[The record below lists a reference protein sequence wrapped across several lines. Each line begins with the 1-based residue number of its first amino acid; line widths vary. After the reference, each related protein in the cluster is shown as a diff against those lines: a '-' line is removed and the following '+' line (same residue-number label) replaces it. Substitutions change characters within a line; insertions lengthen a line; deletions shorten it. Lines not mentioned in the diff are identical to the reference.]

1 MPVFRS
7 LATAALV
14 VAVALV
20 APAASAMEIRTELIE
35 IPRGEPGTQVSGM
48 VTGAEFI
55 EYLLPVLAG
64 QEVSIALS
72 SSSRALHMGI
82 AEPGGR
88 REVFDGAR
96 EGAKFDGR
104 ADQAGDYR
112 IRVRLAVDGVARN
125 ERARFVLTVASVRP
139 GATRPQPQ
147 QPGRE
152 PGREPGRDPGR
163 ETGRNPGEPEFWQV
177 TGVGA
182 RDTLNIR
189 SGPNTGN
196 PVVARVP
203 EGEVLRNL
211 GCYAI
216 SGQRWCQVERV
227 NGRDGGWASATYLRE
242 ASLRPG
248 RPGDDRPGRPT
259 SPTSPT
265 IVMEDGGPD
274 FWQVTGIGGRD
285 YLNVRSGPGTG
296 HPIVARLSDG
306 DVLRNLGCGRLPGDR
321 QRWCEVERRNGQDKG
336 WVAGDFLREASV
348 RPAPPI
354 ADRPTRPDI
363 GGPDIGRPGRPERQS
378 YFEVTGLSANG
389 LLNVRGGPGTQF
401 PVLGRVANG
410 DVLIDRGC
418 RAVGGQTWCRIE
430 LMNGE
435 DSGWVSATYV
445 RQTRLRQGRSRWR

>member
-1 MPVFRS
+1 M
-7 LATAALV
+7 AALG
-14 VAVALV
+14 VAVALAAPMAF
-20 APAASAMEIRTELIE
+20 APAALAMEMRTERIE
-35 IPRGEPGTQVSGM
+35 IPRGEPGTEVSDI

-55 EYLLPVLAG
+55 EYRLPVLAG
-64 QEVSIALS
+64 QQVSIALS
-72 SSSRALHMGI
+72 SSSRSLHMGI

-96 EGAKFDGR
+96 EGAKYTGR
-104 ADQAGDYR
+104 ASEAGDYR

-139 GATRPQPQ
+139 QP
-147 QPGRE
+147 PGQEPRRDRE
-152 PGREPGRDPGR
+152 RDRDPGR
-163 ETGRNPGEPEFWQV
+163 ETGGNAGEPEFWQV
-177 TGVGA
+177 AGVGA

-196 PVVARVP
+196 PVVARVA

-216 SGQRWCQVERV
+216 SGQRWCQVERPD
-227 NGRDGGWASATYLRE
+227 GRDGGWASATYLRE

-248 RPGDDRPGRPT
+248 RPERPGRPQRPEQP
-259 SPTSPT
+259 SM
-265 IVMEDGGPD
+265 VMEDGGPD
-274 FWQVTGIGGRD
+274 FWRVTGIGGRD
-285 YLNVRSGPGTG
+285 YLNMRSGPSTG

-306 DVLRNLGCGRLPGDR
+306 DVLRNLGCGRLAGE
-321 QRWCEVERRNGQDKG
+321 RWCRVERRGGGDTG
-336 WVAGDFLREASV
+336 WVVGSFLREASV
-348 RPAPPI
+348 RPSPPI

-363 GGPDIGRPGRPERQS
+363 GRPDVDRPGRPERQS
-378 YFEVTGLSANG
+378 YLEVTGLSANG

>member
-7 LATAALV
+7 LAMAALG
-14 VAVALV
+14 VAVALAAPMAF
-20 APAASAMEIRTELIE
+20 APAAFAMEMRTERIE
-35 IPRGEPGTQVSGM
+35 IPRGEPGTEVSDI

-55 EYLLPVLAG
+55 EYRLPVLAG
-64 QEVSIALS
+64 QQVSIALS
-72 SSSRALHMGI
+72 SSSRSLHMGI

-96 EGAKFDGR
+96 EGAKYTGR
-104 ADQAGDYR
+104 ASEAGDYR

-139 GATRPQPQ
+139 QP
-147 QPGRE
+147 PGQEPRRDRE
-152 PGREPGRDPGR
+152 RDRDPGR
-163 ETGRNPGEPEFWQV
+163 ETGGNAGEPEFWQV
-177 TGVGA
+177 AGVGA

-196 PVVARVP
+196 PVVARVA

-259 SPTSPT
+259 GPTSPT

-306 DVLRNLGCGRLPGDR
+306 DVLRNLGCGRLAGE
-321 QRWCEVERRNGQDKG
+321 RWCRIERRGGGDTG
-336 WVAGDFLREASV
+336 WVVGSFLREASV